1 MLDMSKAFDTVKRAT
16 LMKDLKY
23 ILEEDELHMIYGLIN
38 NVKLRVRCQ
47 NDTGN
52 IIKTNIGIPQ
62 GDCLSPVLFT
72 LYLAQALQNRN
83 TENKTDHN
91 YSKPNINSD
100 ELQPDHLKDHLY
112 SIKRDNYFV
121 IDQQY
126 ADDIGWATNARHKI
140 DQLEKNIPIKLAERN
155 LKVNAKKTER
165 YHIRKNGTEDWK
177 RCKYLGTILDTK
189 NDIKRRKSLAIAA
202 YNKSQHIFNS
212 KRAST
217 KIKIRTFN
225 AFVSSIFLYNSEI
238 WTLSKQDEQDI
249 DTF

>member
-140 DQLEKNIPIKLAERN
+140 DQLEKNVPIKLAERN
-155 LKVNAKKTER
+155 LKVNAKKLR
-165 YHIRKNGTEDWK
+165 
-177 RCKYLGTILDTK
+177 
-189 NDIKRRKSLAIAA
+189 DI
-202 YNKSQHIFNS
+202 
-212 KRAST
+212 T
-217 KIKIRTFN
+217 
-225 AFVSSIFLYNSEI
+225 
-238 WTLSKQDEQDI
+238 
-249 DTF
+249 